1 MRSLI
6 PILAATALACS
17 DTLTFAPGGVL
28 VGEWTDG
35 QFFPTNVAATR
46 AGATLST
53 PCIRVTFGPVRLD
66 QSLAFHVVGVANLG
80 SSQAFPDTLTGH
92 VVEDRFV
99 IGEDRLVIGQDTL
112 RPGPPTAPGA
122 HFMCARHV

>member
-35 QFFPTNVAATR
+35 QFFPTNVAATA

-53 PCIRVTFGPVRLD
+53 PCIRATFGPVRLD
-66 QSLAFHVVGVANLG
+66 QSLAFHVLGVANIG
-80 SSQAFPDTLTGH
+80 SSQEFPDTLTGH
-92 VVEDRFV
+92 VV
-99 IGEDRLVIGQDTL
+99 GDRLVIGQDTL